1 MKRVSRPQSR
11 DLWGQ
16 VRGREELLVTH
27 RLSWL
32 AILASVSL
40 STILAL
46 KG

>member
-1 MKRVSRPQSR
+1 MAQRVSEKRAAP
-11 DLWGQ
+11 
-16 VRGREELLVTH
+16 VTH

-32 AILASVSL
+32 AILSTVTL